1 MTKGIEN
8 KMNKE
13 QFYNPGEE
21 VVETDRLIMRRLR
34 PEDYLAMAAWEQ
46 VGAFFMSFKEVEN
59 PE

>member
-1 MTKGIEN
+1 
-8 KMNKE
+8 MNKE

-59 PE
+59 PEWGEN